1 MKVVQR
7 FKKKLAKT
15 RYADV
20 FKNRKQKTRYGEGIL
35 WLKSKKPI
43 ANHKYLP

>member
-1 MKVVQR
+1 MRVVQR
-7 FKKKLAKT
+7 FKKNWQKHAT
-15 RYADV
+15 DV

-35 WLKSKKPI
+35 RLKSKKPI